1 MQKNSIIIIKNV
13 FCVITIIWTLI
24 MMFEY
29 LLILTP
35 FNLQGLIYE
44 VFDFFIIFLY
54 FGIFAVPALLIISI
68 ILMSVIKEKL
78 LVDSGKILNIITI
91 IMPCILGILMILTKF
106 NDRLQ

>member
-1 MQKNSIIIIKNV
+1 MQKNSVIIIKNV

-91 IMPCILGILMILTKF
+91 TMPCILGILMILTKF